1 MECALERFADMKF
14 AFYVSGS
21 ARRLRKLL
29 SRPHSALLRDTRL
42 VISDSLANQDLAPML
57 CKKGIRMVC
66 VDYAALGAERAAR
79 QQALSDLLLA
89 EFERDSIDT
98 SFCFGDHLL
107 KGELLVRYAHRIINF
122 HPSLLPAFP
131 GRKAIDQAQEAGA
144 FLMGNTAHFVDASVD
159 AGPVIM
165 QCVVPAALFRSGG
178 YDAVLDTQL
187 TMVEQIHRWL
197 VEARIHV
204 GPDGEVVVDRA
215 RSGAPAFFPP
225 LDPEQPLHTEAAAN
239 SDRPEPLHVGR
250 PNVGNRARLF
260 DRFND
265 ILGSCW
271 FTNNGPYVKQFEQRI
286 AEFLG
291 VKHCVAICNATV
303 ALEIA
308 CRALDLK
315 GEVIMPAY
323 TFAATAHAFQWQ
335 EVRPRFADIDPL
347 THNLDPE
354 SVESLITPL
363 TSAIV
368 GVHVWGRAC
377 DTAALEAIGRHHDL
391 TVLYDAA
398 HAFGCTH
405 GGRMIGGFGRCEVF
419 SFHATKFLNS
429 FEGGAVT
436 TNDDALAEKLRLMR
450 NFGFTGVDRVAHLG
464 VNGKMTEVC
473 AAMGITSLEAI
484 DELVATN
491 RRNYE
496 AYHAELTGL
505 PGLTVLRYSEQ
516 EKSNF
521 QYIVVEIDPANCP
534 RDRDDLVAALQRQ
547 NVLARKYFWPGCH
560 RMEPYCSRPDGIP
573 TLPATERVA
582 ARVMI
587 LPTGQAVNMDSV
599 KRIGRILR
607 GALT

>member
-1 MECALERFADMKF
+1 MLTTGLQFTRFAPGDSTVSRLLGLLTRLSSRFTPDLESHVKLDVYARKLAQSAEVIFAHVDDHDVGVVAFYANDRKTHSGYLSSIVVAAEHEARGIASSLLKEALE
-14 AFYVSGS
+14 VSTNRGMN
-21 ARRLRKLL
+21 RLRLAVSVRNSRALEFYLRKGFRVVTRQENQADGSDVPVLL
-29 SRPHSALLRDTRL
+29 LECTCGAAPRL
-42 VISDSLANQDLAPML
+42 IP
-57 CKKGIRMVC
+57 
-66 VDYAALGAERAAR
+66 ERAKA
-79 QQALSDLLLA
+79 D
-89 EFERDSIDT
+89 DS
-98 SFCFGDHLL
+98 
-107 KGELLVRYAHRIINF
+107 GE
-122 HPSLLPAFP
+122 
-131 GRKAIDQAQEAGA
+131 GR
-144 FLMGNTAHFVDASVD
+144 
-159 AGPVIM
+159 PVS
-165 QCVVPAALFRSGG
+165 P
-178 YDAVLDTQL
+178 T
-187 TMVEQIHRWL
+187 
-197 VEARIHV
+197 
-204 GPDGEVVVDRA
+204 
-215 RSGAPAFFPP
+215 
-225 LDPEQPLHTEAAAN
+225 
-239 SDRPEPLHVGR
+239 LHVGG
-250 PNVGNRARLF
+250 PNIGDRTRLLE
-260 DRFND
+260 RFND
-265 ILGSCW
+265 ILDRRW
-271 FTNNGPYVKQFEQRI
+271 FTNNGPLVKEFELRI

-347 THNLDPE
+347 THNIDPE
-354 SVESLITPL
+354 SVESLITPQ

-377 DTAALEAIGRHHDL
+377 DTTALEAIGRRHEL

-405 GGRMIGGFGRCEVF
+405 AGRMIGGFGRCEVF

-491 RRNYE
+491 RSNYE

-521 QYIVVEIDPANCP
+521 QYVVVEIDSANCP
-534 RDRDDLVAALQRQ
+534 RDREELVAVLQRE
-547 NVLARKYFWPGCH
+547 NILARKYFWPGCH
-560 RMEPYCSRPDGIP
+560 RMEPYRSRPEGIP

-587 LPTGQAVNMDSV
+587 LPTGQAVNMNAV